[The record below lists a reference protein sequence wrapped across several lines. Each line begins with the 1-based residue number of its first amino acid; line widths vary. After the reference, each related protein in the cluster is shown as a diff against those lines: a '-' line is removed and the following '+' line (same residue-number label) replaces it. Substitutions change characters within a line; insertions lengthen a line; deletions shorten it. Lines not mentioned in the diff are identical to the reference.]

1 VYDRHCQNALY
12 IFQAK
17 KTSSGD
23 QWITVL
29 LTSFKTEETE
39 DNNTCSMTC

>member
-1 VYDRHCQNALY
+1 MPKKIYEIFAKAYEQWRTYRVYDRHCQNALY

-23 QWITVL
+23 Q
-29 LTSFKTEETE
+29 
-39 DNNTCSMTC
+39 